1 MLWALVT
8 RLQDV
13 LAVIGLGTVIYGV
26 VKLTRR
32 LSRLVSSFT
41 GR

>member
-13 LAVIGLGTVIYGV
+13 LAVIGLGTVIVGV

-32 LSRLVSSFT
+32 LSRLLSRLP

>member
-8 RLQDV
+8 RLSDV
-13 LAVIGLGTVIYGV
+13 LAVIGLGTVIWAV
-26 VKLTRR
+26 VRTTRR
-32 LSRLVSSFT
+32 LSRLI

>member
-8 RLQDV
+8 RLNDV
-13 LAVIGLGTVIYGV
+13 LAVIGLGTVIWGV
-26 VKLTRR
+26 VRITRR
-32 LSRLVSSFT
+32 LTRFL

>member
-8 RLQDV
+8 RLNDV
-13 LAVIGLGTVIYGV
+13 LAVIGLGTVIFGV
-26 VKLTRR
+26 VRLTRR
-32 LSRLVSSFT
+32 LSRLL